1 MMRSRLAGAAI
12 AAGVVFHALP
22 ALAPVATPVARGLRI
37 PRRVEGAEG
46 VVLTFD
52 DGPHPR
58 GTEAVLEVLRAA
70 NAKALFFLVSE
81 QVELRPALAGE
92 IAAAGHGI
100 ALHCRRH
107 RNLLRLTPRQIAEDL
122 ERAAATIAGATG
134 RAPALHRPPY
144 GIYSGPSLP
153 IVRSRWQPLLW
164 SRWGHDWSRRA
175 TARSIAEEV
184 TRGLTAGD
192 VLLLHDSDA
201 YSVEGSWRQTASA
214 LPHVLEE
221 LARLDLPAEL
231 PSGPEHW

>member
-1 MMRSRLAGAAI
+1 MMRSRLAGAAV
-12 AAGVVFHALP
+12 AGGVVLHTLP
-22 ALAPVATPVARGLRI
+22 ALAPVARPVARALRI
-37 PRRVEGAEG
+37 PRRIEGAEG
-46 VVLTFD
+46 VLLTFD

-58 GTEAVLEVLRAA
+58 GTEAVLEILRAA
-70 NAKALFFLVSE
+70 NAKAMFFLVSE

-107 RNLLRLTPRQIAEDL
+107 RNLLRLTPRQVSEDL
-122 ERAAATIAGATG
+122 ERAAETIAEATG

-153 IVRSRWQPLLW
+153 VVRRRWQPLLW

-175 TARSIAEEV
+175 TARSVAEEV
-184 TRGLTAGD
+184 TRDLTAGD

-201 YSVEGSWRQTASA
+201 YSVEGSWQQTVSA
-214 LPHVLEE
+214 LPRVLDEIS
-221 LARLDLPAEL
+221 RLGLVAVL
-231 PSGPEHW
+231 PSGSERW